1 MNTEETISEVVKF
14 RERLDD
20 AEERYF
26 AGNAHLDELR
36 LAYEQ
41 LQQAERRAAEE
52 HHYQWNQ

>member
-1 MNTEETISEVVKF
+1 MSIEETVNEVVKS
-14 RERLDD
+14 REHLDD
-20 AEERYF
+20 TEERYF